1 MRTHVIS
8 SRLFSAFCLV
18 LLLSL
23 AACGQAS
30 NITSTSKVQVTPT
43 PTAALDVY
51 GTPITFPKSAPQRIV
66 SLAPNISEILG
77 ALNLQSRVVGVD
89 ALTNY
94 PASMASIKKVTDS
107 SDNADVESI
116 VALKPDLILSSGG
129 LSEKYDTQLTQL
141 GLNVID
147 LPSPNVSQTLDQ
159 ILLVGRLTYTQTIAQ
174 AVVKQMQQQIAQIQ
188 AAVKGTSAPRVLLE
202 IDDSTPGKPYVFG
215 GGSFGDEMLQYANGV
230 NIFHSNTSN
239 GGYPQVSDE
248 AVIAANPQ
256 DIVLTEDPLY
266 GGQTSAVYQ
275 RANWGGIAA
284 VKSHQVYHINSDIMQ
299 RPGPRIVE
307 GMRCLAQVLHPS
319 KFSGAL
325 PAYCSAS
332 V

>member
-1 MRTHVIS
+1 MP
-8 SRLFSAFCLV
+8 A
-18 LLLSL
+18 
-23 AACGQAS
+23 
-30 NITSTSKVQVTPT
+30 TSQIKVTATPT
-43 PTAALDVY
+43 VALDVY
-51 GTPITFPKSAPQRIV
+51 GTPITIPKTTPQRIV
-66 SLAPNISEILG
+66 SLAPNISEMLG

-94 PASMASIKKVTDS
+94 PAKLAAIKKV
-107 SDNADVESI
+107 SDNSGNIIVESI
-116 VALKPDLILSSGG
+116 VALKPDLVLSSGG
-129 LSEKYDTQLTQL
+129 LSEKYDAQMTKL
-141 GLNVID
+141 GLNVVD

-159 ILLVGRLTYTQTIAQ
+159 ILLVGRLTHTQTAAQ
-174 AVVKQMQQQIAQIQ
+174 ALVSQMQQQIAQIKTD
-188 AAVKGTSAPRVLLE
+188 VKGTSVPKVLLE

-239 GGYPQVSDE
+239 SGYPQVSDE

-256 DIVLTEDPLY
+256 YIVLTEDPLY
-266 GGQTSAVYQ
+266 GGQASAVYK

-284 VKSHQVYHINSDIMQ
+284 VKSRQVYHINSDIMQ
-299 RPGPRIVE
+299 RAGPRIVE
-307 GMRCLAQVLHPS
+307 GIRCLAQVIHPKS
-319 KFSGAL
+319 FSGAL